1 VKAIALPEAQP
12 CSGAR
17 EVVPVPPDA
26 FDHGFTEAFAD
37 TFTCPI
43 ASPAPSSRNT
53 LLPST
58 HSGE

>member
-26 FDHGFTEAFAD
+26 FDHGFAD
-37 TFTCPI
+37 
-43 ASPAPSSRNT
+43 SR
-53 LLPST
+53 
-58 HSGE
+58 HMGE